1 MVVPCCSRATSA
13 TYLSLFHSCYQPL
26 PRPALP
32 PRETDGQTSSGKTHT
47 VTGSAKDPGM
57 MVLAVQEVFD
67 RISKAG
73 ANTLFL
79 VRVSYL
85 EIYNESIR
93 DLL

>member
-1 MVVPCCSRATSA
+1 MLFPEQRLPLTNPSFSLATAPPPSA
-13 TYLSLFHSCYQPL
+13 ARHPPL
-26 PRPALP
+26 
-32 PRETDGQTSSGKTHT
+32 ETDGQTSSGKTHT

-67 RISKAG
+67 RIAKAG

>member
-1 MVVPCCSRATSA
+1 M
-13 TYLSLFHSCYQPL
+13 L
-26 PRPALP
+26 PFLLPPALP
-32 PRETDGQTSSGKTHT
+32 PPETDGQTSSGKTHT

-67 RISKAG
+67 RIAKAG